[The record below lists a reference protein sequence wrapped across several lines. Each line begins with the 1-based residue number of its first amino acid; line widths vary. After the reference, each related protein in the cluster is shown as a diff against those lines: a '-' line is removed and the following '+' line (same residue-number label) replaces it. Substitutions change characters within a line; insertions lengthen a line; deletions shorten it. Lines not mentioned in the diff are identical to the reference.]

1 MHPAEMLM
9 IESALEQIENSCRA
23 LRKYVIMQ
31 RKSNLQ
37 IPTKDGETALTDS
50 DEIMSQQIDDQ
61 ISSMIDRIAG
71 GK

>member
-37 IPTKDGETALTDS
+37 IPTKDGEIALTDS